1 MEELGGNEKWGDRAI
16 AQHAAFF
23 YYWMV
28 VALYMMVPAVAYN
41 LNEQVSIVVLPL
53 LPVPLLLL
61 FQR

>member
-1 MEELGGNEKWGDRAI
+1 
-16 AQHAAFF
+16 
-23 YYWMV
+23 
-28 VALYMMVPAVAYN
+28 MMVPAVAYN